1 MRTLLQ
7 DLRLALRM
15 LRRAPGYALLVVVTL
30 GLAMGAA
37 TTVFSVVDGVMLR
50 PLGYRD
56 PERLVSI
63 WEKHPQFPEMSV
75 SYLDFLD
82 WRKSQRSFEDLAA
95 FQLQGLSLS
104 GVDRPERL
112 EGRIISAS
120 LLPLLGVTPQLGR
133 AFTPEEDLAG
143 APRVAMISDGL
154 WKRRFGG
161 DPAVLGRSITLSGE
175 PHTIIGV
182 LPPSFRFPFRFP
194 VPVGD
199 VYVSYARVADHPPGR
214 GNHSGFALGRLR
226 PGVTFER
233 ARADLEAIGRA
244 LGEKYDSNRNVQ
256 PALAPLHADVV
267 REHRTIL
274 LVLLGSVCFV
284 LLIAIANV
292 ANLALA
298 RSATRRKEV
307 AVRAALGAGRWRIIR
322 GLLLESLVLALAG
335 ASVGLLVATWG
346 VDALRSAR
354 AESLPATAMIRLDWR
369 VAAFAAAAAL
379 VAGVL
384 CALAPALAATRTD
397 VADALR
403 KADAR
408 GGGGVA
414 HNRLR
419 GILVVG
425 EVALA
430 LVLLTGAGLSIHTV
444 LRILRVDPGF
454 RPDGVLTARLFAPPD
469 KYPGAPAV
477 RGFLHQVEERIAAIP
492 GVDSVAMSSGLPL
505 KGSSET
511 AFRLDGVEPVK
522 DAELPF
528 TVYYATT
535 AGYAKTMGLS
545 LLAGRWF
552 TPSDRDPRAPVAV
565 IDDVMANRFFP
576 KGDAIGHH
584 IVNFN
589 PPLEIV
595 GVVRH
600 VAHYGFGVPELAP
613 HQLYFASEQVGDE
626 DFVGVMRG
634 VDMTI
639 RSRLA
644 PDAITRAVESAVTA
658 VDPELPVY
666 DVKPMTTVVDE
677 ANRDRRF
684 VMALLVGFA
693 ALAMLLATL
702 GLYAVLAYLVAQRTH
717 EIGVRMALGAQP
729 GEVRRM
735 VLGQGMR
742 LAGVGIALGLV
753 GALALGHLMAGM
765 LYQIEPRDPS
775 TLALVS
781 LLLILTAAFASYLPS
796 RRATRIDPMIA
807 LRSE

>member
-1 MRTLLQ
+1 MRTLLP

-37 TTVFSVVDGVMLR
+37 TTIFSVVDGVMLR
-50 PLGYRD
+50 PLGYREPD
-56 PERLVSI
+56 RLVSI

-82 WRKSQRSFEDLAA
+82 WRTSQRSFEGLAA

-104 GVDRPERL
+104 GVERPERL
-112 EGRIISAS
+112 EGRTITAN
-120 LLPLLGVTPQLGR
+120 LLPLLGVSPQLGR
-133 AFTPEEDLAG
+133 TFTAEEDLAG

-161 DPAVLGRSITLSGE
+161 DPAVLGRPITLSGK
-175 PHTIIGV
+175 PHTIVGV

-194 VPVGD
+194 VPSGD
-199 VYVSYARVADHPPGR
+199 VYVSFARVAENPPER

-226 PGVTFER
+226 PGVTFEQ
-233 ARADLEAIGRA
+233 ARAELEAIGRE
-244 LGEKYDSNRNVQ
+244 LGEKYEGNRNVL

-274 LVLLGSVCFV
+274 LVLLGAVCFV

-307 AVRAALGAGRWRIIR
+307 AVRAALGAGRWRIVR
-322 GLLLESLVLALAG
+322 GLLLESLLLSIAG
-335 ASVGLLVATWG
+335 AAVGLLLASWG
-346 VDALRSAR
+346 VDTLRSAR
-354 AESLPATAMIRLDWR
+354 AESFPATAMIRLDWR
-369 VAAFAAAAAL
+369 VAAFAATAAL

-384 CALAPALAATRTD
+384 CALAPALASTRTD
-397 VADALR
+397 IADALR

-444 LRILRVDPGF
+444 VRILRADPGF
-454 RPDGVLTARLFAPPD
+454 RPEGVLTARVFAPPD
-469 KYPGAPAV
+469 KYPGGPEV
-477 RGFLHQVEERIAAIP
+477 RGFMRRVEERIAAIP

-522 DAELPF
+522 DTELPF
-528 TVYYATT
+528 AVYYVTT
-535 AGYAKTMGLS
+535 AGYARTTGLS

-552 TPSDRDPRAPVAV
+552 DASDSEKGTHVAV

-584 IVNFN
+584 IVNYE

-613 HQLYFASEQVGDE
+613 HQMYYASQQLGDD
-626 DFVGVMRG
+626 DFVALMRG
-634 VDMTI
+634 VDVTI
-639 RSRLA
+639 RSHLA
-644 PDAITRAVESAVTA
+644 PDAIARAVEAAVAA

-666 DVKPMTTVVDE
+666 DVKPMTTLVEE

-693 ALAMLLATL
+693 ALALLLATL

-717 EIGVRMALGAQP
+717 EIGVRMALGARAS
-729 GEVRRM
+729 EVRRM

-753 GALALGHLMAGM
+753 GALALGQLMAGM
-765 LYQIEPRDPS
+765 LYQVQPRDPS

-781 LLLILTAAFASYLPS
+781 LLLILTAALASYLPS
-796 RRATRIDPMIA
+796 RRATRVDPMIA